1 MMIRMT
7 TLKLVTEQNQRSLR
21 QEERRLQQLKP
32 ESSGPL
38 ILDGIAPPYLR
49 LVSRLTLEEAR
60 AQAWLDRKQKPPS
73 S

>member
-7 TLKLVTEQNQRSLR
+7 TLKLVTEQNQRSLQ
-21 QEERRLQQLKP
+21 QEEQRLQQLKP

-38 ILDGIAPPYLR
+38 ILDGMASPYLH
-49 LVSRLTLEEAR
+49 LVSPLTLEEAR